1 MTVATAIRPRV
12 REPGLPR
19 FDPGIERYRVAG
31 LGAVI
36 LHLFPGDRVEV
47 VDREGRQACD
57 VAAFASH
64 SSAAFAAGGKVDLA
78 ALGLKARLESAS
90 INLLLQGGGENG
102 AEIAAA
108 LRQRGIPAGVDWVAR
123 VLDGDTR
130 AGEQVTL
137 QVQREVDAIF
147 HAPGEAMAADA
158 DRNAPGPATDL
169 SVIVHRANIVPLQA
183 PPLPAPLGDLV
194 AEYRIDRCT
203 AQSYE
208 VKEGQYVQV
217 IDVAGRQC
225 SDFLAF
231 DARQAAK
238 GIERGLDMTTT
249 RTMLGMIYPGP
260 GLAAKFFDTDMQAL
274 VEVIRDTCGRHDTFG
289 LACTPRFYEDAGY
302 PGHPSCSENFN
313 FALSR
318 FGLAKR
324 PGWQAVNLF
333 YNTGVN
339 AANAIFL
346 DDPWSRPGDYVL
358 MRAMKDLICASSAC
372 PDDIDATNA
381 WNPTDIHIRVYAAQN
396 TFSKAVAYR
405 MTPDAEP
412 RLTRET
418 GFHSRTSALTRN
430 FSEYRGFWLPTKFN
444 NEGAVA
450 EYWAAREKAVVMD
463 LSPLRKFE
471 VLGADAEDLM
481 QIACTRNIRKL
492 SEGQVVYTSMCYEH
506 GGMLDDGTLFRLG
519 QDRFRWIG
527 GDEYGGKWLRE
538 LAEKRGLKQVWVKS
552 ATDQLHNIAVQGPKS
567 REILKEI
574 IWTAPARPRVDEIQ
588 WFNFTVG
595 RIGDYNG
602 VAVVV
607 SRTGYSGELGYE
619 IFCHPKD
626 APKVWDAVW
635 EAGKPHG
642 LTPLGLEA
650 LDMLRIEAGLV
661 FANYEFND
669 QTDPFEAGIGF
680 TVALKGNEEFIG
692 REAIIRRKEH
702 PQRVLVGLEID
713 AKQAVGHGDC
723 VHVGRAQVGVVTSG
737 CRSPLLNKNIA
748 LCRMDVNYSAIGT
761 EVEVGK
767 IDGQQK
773 RLPARVVRFPFY
785 DPEKT
790 KPRS

>member
-1 MTVATAIRPRV
+1 MTVVTAIRPRV

-19 FDPGIERYRVAG
+19 LDPGIERYRVAG

-47 VDREGRQACD
+47 VDREGRQPCD
-57 VAAFASH
+57 VVAFAP
-64 SSAAFAAGGKVDLA
+64 GGKPDLA
-78 ALGLKARLESAS
+78 ALGLQPGPAS
-90 INLLLQGGGENG
+90 PSLNRLLQGQAAEAG
-102 AEIAAA
+102 AEDNTEIAAA
-108 LRQRGIPAGVDWVAR
+108 LRQRGIPAGIDRAAR
-123 VLDGDTR
+123 ILEGDTR
-130 AGEQVTL
+130 PGDSVSL
-137 QVQREVDAIF
+137 QAQRAVDAIF
-147 HAPGEAMAADA
+147 HAPGAAMAVDAAD
-158 DRNAPGPATDL
+158 PATDL
-169 SVIVHRANIVPLQA
+169 SVIVHRASIVPQAA

-231 DARQAAK
+231 DARRALQ

-249 RTMLGMIYPGP
+249 RSLLGLIYPGP
-260 GLAAKFFDTDMQAL
+260 GLAAKFFDTDMQPL

-289 LACTPRFYEDAGY
+289 LACTARFYEDAGY

-313 FALSR
+313 LAMDR
-318 FGLAKR
+318 FGFARR

-358 MRAMKDLICASSAC
+358 MRAMTDLVCASSAC

-381 WNPTDIHIRVYAAQN
+381 WNPTDIHVRVYAAQN
-396 TFSKAVAYR
+396 TFSRAVAYR

-430 FSEYRGFWLPTKFN
+430 FTEYRGFWLPTRFN

-471 VLGADAEDLM
+471 VLGADAEDLL
-481 QIACTRNIRKL
+481 QAACTRNVRRL
-492 SEGQVVYTSMCYEH
+492 SEGQVVYSSMCYEH

-519 QDRFRWIG
+519 ADRFRWIG

-552 ATDQLHNIAVQGPKS
+552 STDQLHNIAVQGPKS

-574 IWTAPARPRVDEIQ
+574 VWTPPARPRVDEIQ
-588 WFNFTVG
+588 WFHFTIG
-595 RIGDYNG
+595 RIGGYNG
-602 VAVVV
+602 IAVVV

-626 APKVWDAVW
+626 APAVWDAVW
-635 EAGKPHG
+635 EAGRPHG

-669 QTDPFEAGIGF
+669 QTDPFEAGVGF
-680 TVALKGNEEFIG
+680 TVALKGNEEFVG
-692 REAIIRRKEH
+692 REAILRRKEH
-702 PQRVLVGLEID
+702 PQRVLVGLEIE
-713 AKQAVGHGDC
+713 AKEAVGHGDC
-723 VHVGRAQVGVVTSG
+723 VHAGRAQVGVVTSG

-748 LCRMDVNYSAIGT
+748 LCRIDVNYAALGT

-790 KPRS
+790 RPRS